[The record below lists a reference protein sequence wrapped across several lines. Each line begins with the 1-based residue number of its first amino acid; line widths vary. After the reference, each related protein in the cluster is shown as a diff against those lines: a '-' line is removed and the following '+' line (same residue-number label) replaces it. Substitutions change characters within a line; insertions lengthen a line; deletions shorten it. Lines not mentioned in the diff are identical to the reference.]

1 MKTSILITGGL
12 GFVGS
17 SLSKYLSN
25 QGQYNIIIST
35 RKQEKLPDEL
45 LNCNV
50 VQIDQHISNEK
61 LIEELKNVQIV
72 IHLAALNENDC
83 LLNPEDAI
91 IVNVLGLNKM
101 LNASIIAGVKKFI
114 YFSTAHVYCSPL
126 RGLITEKNCPLP
138 LHPYA
143 ITHKAAEDY
152 VIAATLQEK
161 IEGIVLR
168 LSNSIGAPLHSRVNR
183 WTLLVN
189 DICKQIAETGEI
201 HLKTSGTQL
210 RNFIAM
216 NDVCR
221 ATEHVFNLDTFDKSF
236 PVYNLGGPSNLSIN
250 EMTEIVIETCR
261 RTFGF
266 SPSVSKP
273 NKLENSHELLY
284 DSTKLAKT
292 GFAWRN
298 NLDIEIEESLRAAFK
313 FFRN

>member
-12 GFVGS
+12 GYVGS
-17 SLSKYLSN
+17 CLSKYLSN
-25 QGQYNIIIST
+25 QGHYNIIISS
-35 RKQEKLPDEL
+35 RKPEKLPDEL
-45 LNCNV
+45 LNCTV
-50 VQIDQHISNEK
+50 VQIDQHISNDK
-61 LIEELKNVQIV
+61 LIEHLKNVQIV

-101 LNASIIAGVKKFI
+101 LNASISAGVKKFI

-126 RGLITEKNCPLP
+126 SGIINENYCPLP

-143 ITHKAAEDY
+143 ITHRAAEDY

-168 LSNSIGAPLHSRVNR
+168 LSNSIGAPLHSKVNR

-201 HLKTSGTQL
+201 HLKTGGTQL
-210 RNFIAM
+210 RNFITM

-221 ATEHVFNLDTFDKSF
+221 ATEHVFNLNTFDKSF
-236 PVYNLGGPSNLSIN
+236 PVYNLGGPSNLSIKQ
-250 EMTEIVIETCR
+250 MTEIVVDTCKHK
-261 RTFGF
+261 FGF
-266 SPSVSKP
+266 SPSISKP
-273 NKLENSHELLY
+273 NKSENSYDLLY

-292 GFAWRN
+292 GFVWKN
-298 NLDIEIEESLRAAFK
+298 NLEIEIEESLRAAFK